1 MTGDIT
7 EHLHLGGIDIDVVF
21 KDIKNI
27 HLGVYPPD
35 GRVRI
40 AAPTRSSLEALRAFA
55 VSRLPWIKHQRR
67 KFHEQERE
75 TPREYLDRESHYLW
89 GRRYL
94 LEIDEQ
100 DAAPAVTL
108 QYRTLVLRIRPGSSE
123 ETREAAMTAWYR
135 QQVRTA
141 AARLV
146 REWEPTLGV
155 AVNRVFVQR
164 MKTRWGSCNPTT
176 GAIRL
181 NTELAK
187 KPEECLE
194 YIVVHE
200 LMHLLERNHT
210 DRFTRLMD
218 QHLPRWRERRAL
230 LNSAPLGSEA
240 WRY

>member
-7 EHLHLGGIDIDVVF
+7 EHLHLGDVVIEVVF

-40 AAPTRSSLEALRAFA
+40 AAPARTSLDALRAFA
-55 VSRLPWIKHQRR
+55 ASRLPWIKQQRR
-67 KFHEQERE
+67 KFHEQARE

-108 QYRTLVLRIRPGSSE
+108 HYRSLVLRIRPGASE
-123 ETREAAMTAWYR
+123 ETREAAMAAWYR

-218 QHLPRWRERRAL
+218 QHLPNWRERRTL
-230 LNSAPLGSEA
+230 LNSAPLGSES

>member
-1 MTGDIT
+1 MPGDIT
-7 EHLHLGGIDIDVVF
+7 EHIHLGDVVIDVVF
-21 KDIKNI
+21 KEIKNV

-35 GRVRI
+35 GRIRM
-40 AAPTRSSLEALRAFA
+40 AAPARTSLDTLRAFA
-55 VSRLPWIKHQRR
+55 ASRLPWIKQQVR

-100 DAAPAVTL
+100 DATPAVTL
-108 QYRTLVLRIRPGSSE
+108 NHRTLALRIRPGSSAE
-123 ETREAAMTAWYR
+123 AREAALAAWYR
-135 QQVRTA
+135 RQVRTV

-146 REWEPTLGV
+146 RKWETTLGV
-155 AVNRVFVQR
+155 EVSRVFVQR
-164 MKTRWGSCNPTT
+164 MKTRWGSCNPATR
-176 GAIRL
+176 AIRL

-210 DRFTRLMD
+210 DRFTGLMD
-218 QHLPRWRERRAL
+218 LHLPGWRERRTL
-230 LNSAPLGSEA
+230 LNGAPLGSES